1 MNQKSAFPSHSLRV
15 RGDTINDKA
24 MGTSDSVVRT
34 IVCGRSK
41 VVLWPSAALP
51 RSYLGNY
58 VQLWAP
64 HINASQTR
72 LYEYNNRSCLAW
84 ERVNS
89 GEVEL

>member
-1 MNQKSAFPSHSLRV
+1 MNQKSALSPQSSKA

-24 MGTSDSVVRT
+24 KGTSDSAART

-64 HINASQTR
+64 HIKASQTR
-72 LYEYNNRSCLAW
+72 LYEYNQRCLA
-84 ERVNS
+84 
-89 GEVEL
+89 